1 MKRIDGLLENN
12 RRWSQQ
18 VTENNPRFFADLAD
32 QQNPDYLWIGCS
44 DSRVAANTIVGIE
57 TGGRLSHPATRKRIA
72 DALGVPVS
80 DVVEFVADFQPTS

>member
-1 MKRIDGLLENN
+1 MPMPLRELRVSAGL
-12 RRWSQQ
+12 SQ
-18 VTENNPRFFADLAD
+18 RALA
-32 QQNPDYLWIGCS
+32 QRAG
-44 DSRVAANTIVGIE
+44 VAANTIVGIE